1 MILKIKN
8 LNFKFKDKVI
18 LENSNINF
26 YSNKITGIV
35 GKNGVGKTTFF
46 NLINNKYDFEG
57 NIFLDNNTMNSL
69 DVILV
74 NSVPNLPD
82 FLTGEEYIKY
92 FLKITN
98 KEELNIKQYLEMLNF
113 NEEDLK
119 KLIIKYSHGMKNKL
133 EILIVILLNPKVKL
147 LDEPITNL
155 DIISQEEIKNI
166 LLKLKEDHIVI
177 ISTHLIDFAMELCDE
192 IVLMNDYKLTKID
205 KNKKHIINSLKGTYV

>member
-1 MILKIKN
+1 MILKIKD
-8 LNFKFKDKVI
+8 LNFKFKDKII
-18 LENSNINF
+18 LENSNISF

-98 KEELNIKQYLEMLNF
+98 KEELNIKPYLEMLNF

-133 EILIVILLNPKVKL
+133 EILIVILLNPKVIL

>member
-1 MILKIKN
+1 MILKIKD
-8 LNFKFKDKVI
+8 LNFKFKDKII
-18 LENSNINF
+18 LENSNISF

-133 EILIVILLNPKVKL
+133 EILIVILFPKVIL

-192 IVLMNDYKLTKID
+192 IVLMNNYKLTKID